1 MKKICLLIILYSL
14 LSFLQ
19 IKAGETTKLMKV
31 NYKSLVSKADL
42 SYNVPVSRSEEG
54 IPVGNGRMGS
64 LVWTTP
70 NAMHFQINRVDVFSI
85 GCYSNSFP
93 IAHSDYSNGCSYVDI
108 NVEDYGEGVFAG
120 NTFNQH
126 LSVYDGL
133 STVRGKNIDARV
145 LAWNDGDVIATEI
158 DDQRATPSP
167 INIDLRMLRYVVSY
181 LGNNKYDILNQHIVQ
196 VKTGAHTATSHLEIR
211 DGQIILIQEFKEDN
225 FYNASAVAIGIVGRA
240 GKATFYN
247 ESTIRLS
254 AKPGKGKFIIL
265 TSSAASA
272 DPKVDVAGL
281 ALKQLDA
288 AQKKSFDELLDNN
301 RLWWSNYWSRA
312 FIHLH
317 SADSIADNVE
327 KNYTYLLYIWPP
339 APGEIICQDSAECY
353 GTLTA
358 TCVCGDHNIGGITRE
373 HITTG

>member
-85 GCYSNSFP
+85 GC
-93 IAHSDYSNGCSYVDI
+93 SYVDI

-167 INIDLRMLRYVVSY
+167 IN
-181 LGNNKYDILNQHIVQ
+181 
-196 VKTGAHTATSHLEIR
+196 
-211 DGQIILIQEFKEDN
+211 
-225 FYNASAVAIGIVGRA
+225 
-240 GKATFYN
+240 
-247 ESTIRLS
+247 
-254 AKPGKGKFIIL
+254 
-265 TSSAASA
+265 
-272 DPKVDVAGL
+272 
-281 ALKQLDA
+281 
-288 AQKKSFDELLDNN
+288 
-301 RLWWSNYWSRA
+301 
-312 FIHLH
+312 
-317 SADSIADNVE
+317 
-327 KNYTYLLYIWPP
+327 
-339 APGEIICQDSAECY
+339 
-353 GTLTA
+353 
-358 TCVCGDHNIGGITRE
+358 
-373 HITTG
+373 